1 MATQAL
7 SINVT
12 TARRAS
18 IGDGLFCAVSG
29 VVFALGTE
37 AISSFS
43 GIVPSS
49 LVSVLGLGLVIYG
62 LGAYYLATSRPFDRL
77 LPQAMLIGNIVWIVG
92 SIILLIVDPFPM
104 TTAGRWLVLIIAD
117 VVGVFA
123 IWQYVGL
130 RRMSR
135 QGTR

>member
-1 MATQAL
+1 MTTQIL
-7 SINVT
+7 SLNTT

-18 IGDGLFCAVSG
+18 WGDGLFCTVSG
-29 VVFALGTE
+29 VVFALGAE

-49 LVSVLGLGLVIYG
+49 LVLVLGLGLIIYG
-62 LGAYYLATSRPFDRL
+62 LGAFYLATNQPFDRR
-77 LPQAMLIGNIVWIVG
+77 LPQTMLIGNVAWIVG
-92 SIILLIVDPFPM
+92 SIILLIVNPFPM

-123 IWQYVGL
+123 IWQYIGL
-130 RRMSR
+130 RRMR
-135 QGTR
+135 RHEV